1 MTYIHQSDDRYGP
14 RVGGHR
20 YKKWTPP
27 EPLSITILKLAAFGV
42 ALTAA
47 SILSPNFLLNAI
59 KTYLKYKYDE
69 AKYYDYLNKQRIR
82 NSLRYLKRKHFIA
95 FPGKGKFA
103 ITRKGV
109 GRLARVNV
117 DQITIK
123 RVPWDG
129 RWRLLIFDIPE
140 EKEPIREYF
149 RRRLKGIGFY
159 HFQRSVFIIPYPC
172 EKEIDA
178 ICEELQIESDVHLIT
193 TDRFEGD
200 EDLKKFFQLK

>member
-1 MTYIHQSDDRYGP
+1 MTYIHPSDDRYGS

-27 EPLSITILKLAAFGV
+27 QPLSITILKLMGAGI

-47 SILSPNFLLNAI
+47 SVLSPTFFLKAI

-69 AKYYDYLNKQRIR
+69 ARYYDYLNKRRIQ

-95 FPGKGKFA
+95 FPGKGRFT
-103 ITRKGV
+103 ITKRGAWH
-109 GRLARVNV
+109 LARINIDEIV
-117 DQITIK
+117 IK

-129 RWRLLIFDIPE
+129 RWRLLTFDIPE
-140 EKEPIREYF
+140 EKEQKREYF
-149 RRRLKGIGFY
+149 RRRLKEMGFY
-159 HFQRSVFIIPYPC
+159 HFQRSVFIIPYLC
-172 EKEIDA
+172 KKEIYA
-178 ICEELQIESDVHLIT
+178 ICEQLGIESNVHLIT

-200 EDLKKFFQLK
+200 EELKKFFQLK